1 MTRIVI
7 TGACGKMGRVIND
20 IVNTRDDCEITAGI
34 DIAGEQYAEFPVYK
48 KLFDLPEK
56 PDVIIDFSHPS
67 LLDELLDYCKINNVP
82 VVIATTGYTD
92 EQTRRNIQENPYLQ
106 YFCGFEC
113 YTMESPFDA
122 SMMTHFRKRI
132 SPEMIQRSTIWF
144 LRQKQLPARII
155 PRKMIP

>member
-1 MTRIVI
+1 MQVMKMYRHEVYDQLKMEMPFGVTLREDNRWVI
-7 TGACGKMGRVIND
+7 LSKKFPWE
-20 IVNTRDDCEITAGI
+20 EIDREYQEHFKSSEGQVAIPSRLAFGTLYI
-34 DIAGEQYAEFPVYK
+34 QAE
-48 KLFDLPEK
+48 E
-56 PDVIIDFSHPS
+56 
-67 LLDELLDYCKINNVP
+67 
-82 VVIATTGYTD
+82 GYTD

-106 YFCGFEC
+106 YFGGFEC

>member
-1 MTRIVI
+1 MTGSIRNISKAVRAKWPFHLVWAFGTLYI
-7 TGACGKMGRVIND
+7 
-20 IVNTRDDCEITAGI
+20 
-34 DIAGEQYAEFPVYK
+34 QAE
-48 KLFDLPEK
+48 E
-56 PDVIIDFSHPS
+56 
-67 LLDELLDYCKINNVP
+67 
-82 VVIATTGYTD
+82 GYTD